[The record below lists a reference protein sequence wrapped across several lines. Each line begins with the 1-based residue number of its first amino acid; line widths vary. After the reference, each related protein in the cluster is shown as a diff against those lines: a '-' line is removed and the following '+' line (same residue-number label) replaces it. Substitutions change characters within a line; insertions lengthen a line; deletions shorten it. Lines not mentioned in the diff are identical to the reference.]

1 MRKTF
6 FALAT
11 VSAIAFAAPA
21 AAQYESANADMR
33 TRVDQLQGR
42 LQAGVQ
48 AGTITRAEARGLRE
62 QIRQLRA
69 LETQYSANGL
79 TQSERQDL
87 QGRMQ
92 ALRRDLRTAEASNNG
107 QRYGQSDWMDRNRDG
122 YDDRD
127 TNRNGRTDDE
137 GYGQR
142 YGQSDWMDR
151 DRDGYDDRDRDHDGR
166 WDDDVRGGSQYGSA
180 DWIDRDRDG
189 YDDRDR
195 DRDGRWDDD
204 QGNYGQGGP
213 YEEVDEACQTRS
225 GVGGVIDT
233 VLGRECL
240 RVGARAPSNLSA
252 VPYAYRNQFR
262 DGSGYYYRS
271 DGDRVYQIDART
283 RTVMRV
289 YDID

>member
-1 MRKTF
+1 MKKTF

-48 AGTITRAEARGLRE
+48 AGTITRAEARTLRE
-62 QIRQLRA
+62 QLRQLRA

-107 QRYGQSDWMDRNRDG
+107 QRYGQSDWM
-122 YDDRD
+122 
-127 TNRNGRTDDE
+127 
-137 GYGQR
+137 
-142 YGQSDWMDR
+142 
-151 DRDGYDDRDRDHDGR
+151 
-166 WDDDVRGGSQYGSA
+166 
-180 DWIDRDRDG
+180 DRDRDG

-240 RVGARAPSNLSA
+240 RVGARAPSNLGA
-252 VPYAYRNQFR
+252 VPYAYRSQFR

-271 DGDRVYQIDART
+271 DGDRVYQIDSRT

>member
-1 MRKTF
+1 MKKTF

-48 AGTITRAEARGLRE
+48 AGTITRAEARTLRE

-107 QRYGQSDWMDRNRDG
+107 QRYGQSDWMDR
-122 YDDRD
+122 
-127 TNRNGRTDDE
+127 
-137 GYGQR
+137 
-142 YGQSDWMDR
+142 
-151 DRDGYDDRDRDHDGR
+151 
-166 WDDDVRGGSQYGSA
+166 
-180 DWIDRDRDG
+180 DRDG

-225 GVGGVIDT
+225 GVGGVIDS

-252 VPYAYRNQFR
+252 VPYAYRSQFR

-271 DGDRVYQIDART
+271 DGDRVYQIDSRT

>member
-21 AAQYESANADMR
+21 AAQYETTNANMR
-33 TRVDQLQGR
+33 VRVDQLQSR

-48 AGTITRAEARGLRE
+48 AGTITRAEARTLRE
-62 QIRQLRA
+62 QLRQLRA
-69 LETQYSANGL
+69 LETQYSVNGL

-87 QGRMQ
+87 QGRIQ
-92 ALRRDLRTAEASNNG
+92 ALRRDLRTAEASDN
-107 QRYGQSDWMDRNRDG
+107 
-122 YDDRD
+122 
-127 TNRNGRTDDE
+127 
-137 GYGQR
+137 GQR

-151 DRDGYDDRDRDHDGR
+151 DRDGYDDRDRDRDGR

-180 DWIDRDRDG
+180 DWVDRDRDG

-204 QGNYGQGGP
+204 QGGYGQGGP

-240 RVGARAPSNLSA
+240 RVGARAPTNLGA
-252 VPYAYRNQFR
+252 VPSAYRNQFR

-271 DGDRVYQIDART
+271 DGDRVYQIDSRT
-283 RTVMRV
+283 RTVTRV